1 MTRDREQRAAVAPG
15 FCSGVPGAG
24 GTPERKRLDW
34 QRIGDSADVRRLGS
48 AAERVEMQDKEAAD
62 GHALLPTG
70 KFIGTWSFPYAISH
84 PFLAE

>member
-1 MTRDREQRAAVAPG
+1 MTRDREQRAVVAPG

-34 QRIGDSADVRRLGS
+34 QRIGDSADVRRRLGS

-70 KFIGTWSFPYAISH
+70 KFIGTYLEFSLCH
-84 PFLAE
+84 